1 MMKKVFIQ
9 VTSDDLK
16 DTAAIRRAASEGRL
30 FVEEQEASDNREVT
44 AAAVASAKPS
54 AVRPAADRMQHRR
67 REVRLTPTRLTF
79 RMACADGMLPMM
91 AQRFYVGLTALGL
104 LDERTDVG
112 DVVSLLSG
120 ESDCRLRWTGGAES
134 LAYVAKRLLL
144 HPAVSLPAGAKIWMV
159 VRSHFV
165 RADGKLFGNE
175 LGHQHTPQRLK
186 EAIDLLVDSLDPA
199 IGRDEF
205 IHRLNG

>member
-1 MMKKVFIQ
+1 MFRK
-9 VTSDDLK
+9 VTSADLQ
-16 DTAAIRRAASEGRL
+16 DMAAILKAAEEGRL
-30 FVEEQEASDNREVT
+30 LIREQQVMNNATLPHHSR
-44 AAAVASAKPS
+44 
-54 AVRPAADRMQHRR
+54 RR
-67 REVRLTPTRLTF
+67 REVQLVPTRATF
-79 RMACADGMLPMM
+79 RMACANGVLPMM
-91 AQRFYVGLTALGL
+91 AQRLWTGLTALGL

-112 DVVSLLSG
+112 DVVALLSG

-134 LAYVAKRLLL
+134 LAYFAKRLLL

-175 LGHQHTPQRLK
+175 LAHQHTPQRLK

-199 IGRDEF
+199 IDRDEF